1 MLREEKTGKNEYA
14 LLILFLI
21 LIPGS
26 FVLKDVYEAI
36 APFGTLIFFFGLILI
51 YFMSTGFSLKPVIK
65 KDFVSLSGI
74 AAVII
79 APANLLILS
88 SGLGAMFIIFDLVL
102 LLTLVIRRSLSLS
115 GRMKRI
121 LSFLTAAL
129 MLFWYP
135 VIRWDFG
142 FNMVGLVFLILL
154 IFGELIMEYVKNDM
168 ELPYLKYVQ
177 ILFFFTSVLLAICY
191 QARSAALSMAVFGI
205 AFLLMP
211 FIAEKKPLKYI
222 WILIFTLGSIGFT
235 LILPLMGQ
243 KGWNL
248 RILYKDTLSGRELI
262 WAELWSEFL
271 KRPLTGI
278 GSSYQMKSF
287 FMFEVHNGLFD
298 ILTVHGILVFICIFY
313 LLFKALKSLFSRDL
327 IFCADKRIAFSG
339 IYALLFASFFENCF
353 IVTPYSLVFF
363 ILLLITV

>member
-1 MLREEKTGKNEYA
+1 MLNEKTGKNEYA

-26 FVLKDVYEAI
+26 FAVRNVYEAI
-36 APFGTLIFFFGLILI
+36 APFGTLIMFFGLIII
-51 YFMSTGFSLKPVIK
+51 YFMSTGLTLKPVVK
-65 KDFVSLSGI
+65 KDFVTLAGI

-79 APANLLILS
+79 APVNLLILS
-88 SGLGAMFIIFDLVL
+88 SSLGAMLIIFDLVL
-102 LLTLVIRRSLSLS
+102 LLTLVIRRSISLS

-129 MLFWYP
+129 MLLWYP

-154 IFGELIMEYVKNDM
+154 IFGEIIMEYVKNDL
-168 ELPYLKYVQ
+168 ELPYLKYVE
-177 ILFFFTSVLLAICY
+177 ILFFFTSILLAICY

-205 AFLLMP
+205 AFLLIP
-211 FIAEKKPLKYI
+211 IITEKKPLQYI
-222 WILIFTLGSIGFT
+222 WILLFTLGSIAFT
-235 LILPLMGQ
+235 LILPRIGET
-243 KGWNL
+243 GWNL

-262 WAELWSEFL
+262 WGELWSEFL
-271 KRPLTGI
+271 KKPLTGI

-298 ILTVHGILVFICIFY
+298 ILTVHGILVFICIFC
-313 LLFKALKSLFSRDL
+313 LLFKALKSLYSRDL
-327 IFCADKRIAFSG
+327 IFCGDKRFAVSG

-363 ILLLITV
+363 ILLLIAV